1 MNFSAETIRD
11 TLIVTISGE
20 LDDHTAKKIKD
31 RLDYTL
37 NRKEINNMIFDL
49 SGVTFMDSAG
59 IGLLVG
65 RYKQVALRSGKVS
78 IVAPNGSNTI
88 RLMKMSGVSELFGYS
103 ETVSDAKKNLKG
115 STI

>member
-1 MNFSAETIRD
+1 MNFTAETIRD
-11 TLIVTISGE
+11 TLIVTITGE
-20 LDDHTAKKIKD
+20 LDDHSTKNIKD

-37 NRKEINNMIFDL
+37 HRKEIRNLIFDL

-65 RYKQVALRSGKVS
+65 RYKQVAMRNGKAG
-78 IVAPNGSNTI
+78 IVAPAGSSTV
-88 RLMKMSGVSELFGYS
+88 RLLKMSGVHDLFGFS

-115 STI
+115 SSI